1 MKPKRIYLVTAT
13 RAKTEEEFKKR
24 PVAKSLDKL
33 CSMYDTTQFDFDVVK
48 DNKEGLS
55 TVYNRYLTEEYKNDI
70 VLFVHDDL
78 IIDTLFLV
86 EHLRKSPYVVTGL
99 AGARSV
105 DLMTDKCAWH
115 LMSKRDQQLGEVKHI
130 RDGIIWSSVFGPTVG
145 QVAVLDGLFLAVNVE
160 EILKTEARFN
170 TTFNWHHYDIAF
182 GQECFKH
189 NVTMGVLPINVIHYG
204 LGDSML
210 TQDWEDSNK
219 KFKGVYCN
227 QIEGV

>member
-24 PVAKSLDKL
+24 PIAKSLEKL
-33 CSMYDTTQFDFDVVK
+33 CDMYDLTQFDFTVVK

-55 TVYNRYLTEEYKNDI
+55 TVYNRYLVEEHKNDI
-70 VLFVHDDL
+70 ILFVHDDL
-78 IIDTLFLV
+78 ILDTLFIV

-99 AGARSV
+99 AGARST
-105 DLMTDKCAWH
+105 DLSVQKCAWH
-115 LMSKRDQQLGEVKHI
+115 LMSRREEQLGEVKHI
-130 RDGIIWSSVFGPTVG
+130 KDGVIWSSVFGPTVG
-145 QVAVLDGLFLAVNVE
+145 QASVLDGLFLAVNVE

-170 TTFNWHHYDIAF
+170 TEFNWHHYDIAF
-182 GQECFKH
+182 AQECFKH

-210 TQDWEDSNK
+210 TQEWKNSNK
-219 KFKGVYCN
+219 KFIETYCK
-227 QIEGV
+227 